1 MSLRETLGLP
11 IVLRDVVAPC
21 LAQLVRAGELDGIR
35 LEWRTVQVP
44 SSPDD
49 TLRALGPGIH
59 IVSGPPK
66 MIDELRLRLTLTFGE
81 ESFGFDIAAEEY
93 FPSAVQGD
101 LSWVR
106 DELFSSLQ
114 DFIAESRFGW
124 GQLRE

>member
-1 MSLRETLGLP
+1 MRASLSLA
-11 IVLRDVVAPC
+11 IVMRDVVEPC
-21 LAQLVRAGELDGIR
+21 IARLVRTGELDGLR
-35 LEWRTVQVP
+35 LEWRTVRVP
-44 SSPDD
+44 DMSDD
-49 TLRALGPGIH
+49 FFRATGPGLH
-59 IVSGPPK
+59 VVPGPPK
-66 MIDELRLRLTLTFGE
+66 LIDELRLVLTLTFGDE
-81 ESFGFDIAAEEY
+81 TFRFDIATADY

>member
-1 MSLRETLGLP
+1 MSLRETLSLP
-11 IVLRDVVAPC
+11 VVLRDVVEPC
-21 LAQLVRAGELDGIR
+21 VAQLVRAGELDAIR

-44 SSPDD
+44 AAPDD

-59 IVSGPPK
+59 IVPAPPK
-66 MIDELRLRLTLTFGE
+66 MVDELRLRLTLRFGHE
-81 ESFGFDIAAEEY
+81 AFGFDIAAEDY

-114 DFIAESRFGW
+114 DFIAESRVGW
-124 GQLRE
+124 GQMRE